1 MRKEVNKTDLIT
13 LALVYNY
20 VANDKTSLS
29 VCDVDNF
36 ISYLEFMAFN
46 KYFSCG
52 ISRDEDDERTCYYI
66 DDKYNYIFRN
76 PENLSIICQRYVDNI
91 PQDIFLETL
100 KQDYLSLIGV
110 KREDL
115 NLVSVKEHKNDS
127 MELFSMGASSASNNA
142 VKILDERGCKNIRV
156 NSVFF
161 LGMKPDYLW
170 RVSVKYD
177 CDRFYLD
184 LGDKAKTYC
193 KRY

>member
-1 MRKEVNKTDLIT
+1 MKKEVNKTDLIT

-20 VANDKTSLS
+20 VANDKKSLN

-36 ISYLEFMAFN
+36 ISYLEFMVFN
-46 KYFSCG
+46 KSFSG
-52 ISRDEDDERTCYYI
+52 DIINEEDDEKTCYYI
-66 DDKYNYIFRN
+66 DEKHNYVLRF
-76 PENLSIICQRYVDNI
+76 PEYIATICQRYVDNI

-100 KQDYLSLIGV
+100 KPEYLSLIGV
-110 KREDL
+110 DRDNLK
-115 NLVSVKEHKNDS
+115 LVSVNEHKNDS
-127 MELFSMGASSASNNA
+127 MELFSMGASSASSNA
-142 VKILDERGCKNIRV
+142 IKILDERGCKNIRV
-156 NSVFF
+156 NSIFF